1 MGSKEMTCRLDEQLE
16 DFANICFEGDQLAF
30 LLKCVTE
37 LRAKASE
44 ITQLQTQVEALER
57 EKQVSAMEYLV
68 LEGQFREHLGKIEG
82 MRKDAGWQP
91 IETAPKD
98 KYILVTDF
106 GEYPDAPDI
115 YVAEWF
121 DLGKY
126 WSTSHGR
133 VHGVSHWMPLPKP
146 PIEGEAT

>member
-1 MGSKEMTCRLDEQLE
+1 MLLDTPKVRLLEIISK
-16 DFANICFEGDQLAF
+16 
-30 LLKCVTE
+30 
-37 LRAKASE
+37 
-44 ITQLQTQVEALER
+44 LQAEVE
-57 EKQVSAMEYLV
+57 V
-68 LEGQFREHLGKIEG
+68 L
-82 MRKDAGWQP
+82 RKDAAWKP

-121 DLGKY
+121 DFGKY
-126 WSTSHGR
+126 WSTSHGC